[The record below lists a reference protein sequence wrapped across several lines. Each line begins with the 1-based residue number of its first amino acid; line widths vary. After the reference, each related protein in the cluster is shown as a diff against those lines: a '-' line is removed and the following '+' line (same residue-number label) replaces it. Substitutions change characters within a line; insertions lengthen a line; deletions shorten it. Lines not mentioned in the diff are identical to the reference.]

1 MLSRQIPSRDKS
13 VLQSVDLPSSLHV
26 VSGNFVILG
35 GLGLILPSLFR
46 IQTRLTP
53 QVLDS

>member
-1 MLSRQIPSRDKS
+1 M
-13 VLQSVDLPSSLHV
+13 LQSVDLPSSLHV
-26 VSGNFVILG
+26 VSGNFEILE